1 MENCSCANQPS
12 ESESSRNGHSSYS
25 TVVESP
31 SSSSPAAEKDSHRA
45 RDGDKLLKEI
55 HLRVNDGG
63 IVVWGR
69 RLAELSH
76 PHLASLGHGV
86 GAGGERKW
94 QMAAAGWA
102 TLR

>member
-1 MENCSCANQPS
+1 MPTSHQNQNHQ
-12 ESESSRNGHSSYS
+12 EMDIAVIH
-25 TVVESP
+25 TVADSP
-31 SSSSPAAEKDSHRA
+31 SSPAAEKDSHRA